1 MTRRGTTLIELLV
14 VMGVAGILGIVLAQT
29 MRLAR
34 RGYDAQSQRIDAQQS
49 LRAAAVVFAAELRE
63 LSAADGDILAPGRD
77 SIRIRAMRHLAFLC
91 AGPAVDLAGATLTV
105 ADTPSYG
112 LRAIDPGTD
121 SVLIY
126 QEGDAATR
134 TDDSWL
140 PGRVESVSPSV
151 CPDHRRGP
159 ASTIRVR
166 LPAGAQSPGAA
177 STIYNGAPV
186 RAFEIVT
193 YRLYQAA
200 DGRHYLG
207 QRRQGDLQPLAGPL
221 TPHGLDLAYFSRSGQ
236 PTTVPGQIAA
246 VEVRVR
252 AATGGRGGR
261 GGRHTATDSLIV
273 RIALRGNPQW

>member
-34 RGYDAQSQRIDAQQS
+34 RAYDAQSQRIDAQQS
-49 LRAAAVVFAAELRE
+49 LRAAGAVFAAELRE
-63 LSAADGDILAPGRD
+63 LSAADGDIIALGRD

-91 AGPAVDLAGATLTV
+91 AVPVIDFAGATLTV

-121 SVLIY
+121 SLLIY
-126 QEGDAATR
+126 REGDAATPM
-134 TDDSWL
+134 DDGWQ
-140 PGRVESVSPSV
+140 PWRVESVSPSA
-151 CPDHRRGP
+151 CPDTRRGP

-166 LPAGAQSPGAA
+166 LPAGAQPPEA
-177 STIYNGAPV
+177 STIHNGAPV

-200 DGRHYLG
+200 DGHHYLG

-221 TPHGLDLAYFSRSGQ
+221 TSRGLELTYFRGDGQ
-236 PTTVPGQIAA
+236 TTTEPARIAA

-252 AATGGRGGR
+252 AG
-261 GGRHTATDSLIV
+261 DSLIV
-273 RIALRGNPQW
+273 RVALRGNPQW